1 MVQKDTR
8 KGLLLPIFFEKIM
21 LIGLAVGVIFW
32 IIYSSIN
39 TEEVSVIMR
48 QERNDVEIWNQV
60 LKSDIFRAESDTASG
75 SGKIDYML
83 YFDKSKI
90 DSALISTG
98 GVKAGDVT
106 TVPGD
111 ISCSDSNPVAKCI
124 HFYPTRYYLKIEVGA
139 DVWEFTNGNVIDIPA
154 SNSDFKYA
162 EAIGVLYPSKENP
175 TVGMIMFQ
183 ADFYD

>member
-48 QERNDVEIWNQV
+48 QERNDVEMWNQV
-60 LKSDIFRAESDTASG
+60 LKSDIFRAGADTASG
-75 SGKIDYML
+75 SGKTDYLM
-83 YFDKSKI
+83 YFDRQKI
-90 DSALISTG
+90 QTTYDQTKTG
-98 GVKAGDVT
+98 IY
-106 TVPGD
+106 GD
-111 ISCSDSNPVAKCI
+111 ISCSNSNPVARCI
-124 HFYPTRYYLKIEVGA
+124 HFYPTRYYLRIEVGT
-139 DVWEFTNGNVIDIPA
+139 DTWEFTNGIAADFPVSD
-154 SNSDFKYA
+154 SDFKYA
-162 EAIGVLYPSKENP
+162 EAVGVLEPPKENP
-175 TVGMIMFQ
+175 TVGIMRFQ

>member
-1 MVQKDTR
+1 MAKKNTR

-60 LKSDIFRAESDTASG
+60 LKSDIFRAGSDTASG
-75 SGKIDYML
+75 LGKTDYLM
-83 YFDKSKI
+83 YFDSQKI
-90 DSALISTG
+90 QNAYDQTKTG
-98 GVKAGDVT
+98 IY
-106 TVPGD
+106 GD
-111 ISCSDSNPVAKCI
+111 ISCRDSNPVAKCI
-124 HFYPTRYYLKIEVGA
+124 HFYPIRYYLKIEVGA
-139 DVWEFTNGNVIDIPA
+139 DSWEFTNGDAADFPV

-162 EAIGVLYPSKENP
+162 EAVGVLEPSKENP
-175 TVGMIMFQ
+175 SVGKMMFQ